1 MRPDCSGCKAMDAT
15 KKQPG
20 QEGLPT
26 GLTQACF
33 AYGLLVVR
41 VLELEDVRRDR
52 AAG

>member
-1 MRPDCSGCKAMDAT
+1 MGAA

-33 AYGLLVVR
+33 AYCLLVTR
-41 VLELEDVRRDR
+41 VLDLEDERGDR